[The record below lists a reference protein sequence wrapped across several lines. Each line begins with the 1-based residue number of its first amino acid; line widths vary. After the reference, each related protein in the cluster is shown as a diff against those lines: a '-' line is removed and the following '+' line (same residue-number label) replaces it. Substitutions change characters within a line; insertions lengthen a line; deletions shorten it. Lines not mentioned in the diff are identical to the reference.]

1 MGELSMKINGND
13 WAGVVRTG
21 VYSNRLRTVDD
32 KYKKVEKNLSIP
44 WEIFSLQLVDKT
56 INNQRIYMQD
66 SLAYIQPEISKTYVS
81 YGTVQDDGD
90 VVCDLFDVAEADSVN
105 NWIQITKEKN
115 GYKEIWGMF
124 SVTLYRVEGCATSSY
139 PDTLKIR
146 DGNFHIYFDK

>member
-1 MGELSMKINGND
+1 YSCSKNPELPKSMGELSMKINGND

-66 SLAYIQPEISKTYVS
+66 SLAYIQPGISKTYAS

-115 GYKEIWGMF
+115 GY
-124 SVTLYRVEGCATSSY
+124 
-139 PDTLKIR
+139 
-146 DGNFHIYFDK
+146 